1 MAEQT
6 IFFLPGYL
14 AEPEN
19 YNFRPLVT
27 QRLPPL
33 LRGFPVI
40 QLKIKNQYGVLK
52 ICHELNF
59 FFPSESSADPDS
71 HRINTWPPWFLLER
85 LLFEK
90 A

>member
-6 IFFLPGYL
+6 IFFLPEYF

-59 FFPSESSADPDS
+59 FFLAKAPLILIVIASIPG
-71 HRINTWPPWFLLER
+71 R
-85 LLFEK
+85 LGFC
-90 A
+90 